1 MNWSNNP
8 PKMLGILLA
17 MVLLTIVFALGKLSE
32 SGYIGLIGY
41 LVGYLVGNGHGIA
54 ARSGD
59 TVIPAIGPKED

>member
-32 SGYIGLIGY
+32 SGYIGLIG
-41 LVGYLVGNGHGIA
+41 LIVGYLVGNGIA

>member
-32 SGYIGLIGY
+32 HDYVGLIGY
-41 LVGYLVGNGHGIA
+41 LVGYLVGNGIA